1 MRADISTVIICDDV
15 RKELSGKD
23 ILIGVYSGTVN
34 VPAYP
39 TTFPAAFWIEI
50 EPEGA
55 GSIHCEFTIATPSG
69 NPPMKVGFD
78 LDVVEAGTAVFVM
91 GGVPLTLE
99 RDGDIVI
106 SAKIGN
112 ADETVVKRKSVKR
125 VPLAAST
132 PGQPAAFSS

>member
-1 MRADISTVIICDDV
+1 MRADVSTVIICDDV
-15 RKELSGKD
+15 RKEISGKD
-23 ILIGVYSGTVN
+23 ILIGVYSGAVN

-50 EPEGA
+50 EPDGT

-112 ADETVVKRKSVKR
+112 DDEAVVKRKPVKR
-125 VPLAAST
+125 VPLPAS
-132 PGQPAAFSS
+132 PANQPTAFSS